1 MQKLL
6 NKLGLYTKRQ
16 YLKLKHENETL
27 MIRCEHLMHALSVSE
42 DVKSKA
48 IKKNEELKKELE
60 ALRFRLVSKIKR
72 KRR

>member
-1 MQKLL
+1 MKLL
-6 NKLGLYTKRQ
+6 NKLGFYTKRQ

-27 MIRCEHLMHALSVSE
+27 IIRCDHLMHALSASE

-48 IKKNEELKKELE
+48 IKKNEELKRELE